1 MPTRYR
7 FGENHAPHF
16 VTCSVINW
24 IDALSRSQYKDI
36 IVNSLKYCISNK
48 GLVIHAWVI
57 MNNHLHM
64 VITSDEEHPLA
75 DIIRDFKKHTAKQ
88 LIKEIDTPNES
99 RRSWM
104 MWLFAS
110 AGKQNP
116 NNEHY
121 QFWQQDNHPQML
133 TTGTEITQNITYIH
147 ENPVRAG
154 IVYSPE
160 CYIYSSGIDYYT
172 QQKGLLPVEVLI

>member
-1 MPTRYR
+1 
-7 FGENHAPHF
+7 
-16 VTCSVINW
+16 
-24 IDALSRSQYKDI
+24 
-36 IVNSLKYCISNK
+36 
-48 GLVIHAWVI
+48 
-57 MNNHLHM
+57 M

-88 LIKEIDTPNES
+88 ILKEIDTPSES

-133 TTGTEITQNITYIH
+133 TKGTEMTQKITYIH

-172 QQKGLLPVEVLI
+172 QQIGLLPVEALI